1 MTEKI
6 DDAEEVKEE
15 DIFGLPKLST
25 NAEVGISFTLF
36 VIGNLLLFTVFY
48 VSNTLGQV
56 ALLGLIMNAVAYM
69 FVLEAV
75 REFEEK
81 DHFLSRKLMKN

>member
-1 MTEKI
+1 MTEEVE
-6 DDAEEVKEE
+6 EEVREE

-36 VIGNLLLFTVFY
+36 VLGNLMLFSVLY
-48 VSNTLGQV
+48 INR
-56 ALLGLIMNAVAYM
+56 ALTSPAILGLMMNAVSYLFM
-69 FVLEAV
+69 MEAV

-81 DHFLSRKLMKN
+81 DHFLSRKLMKKQ

>member
-1 MTEKI
+1 MP
-6 DDAEEVKEE
+6 EEDVQR

-36 VIGNLLLFTVFY
+36 VLGNLLLFSVLYMTA
-48 VSNTLGQV
+48 SLRGP
-56 ALLGLIMNAVAYM
+56 AILGLMMNAVSYL
-69 FVLEAV
+69 FILEAV

-81 DHFLSRKLMKN
+81 DHFLSEKLMREG